1 MFRTT
6 GRLSSFKDGKKHREG
21 KKGMTTAQVLGRVSM
36 GMIQKMIL
44 RLAMMMRKG
53 GKKHMKKSF
62 LDGDVDPVIVHK
74 KATM

>member
-1 MFRTT
+1 
-6 GRLSSFKDGKKHREG
+6 
-21 KKGMTTAQVLGRVSM
+21 M

-62 LDGDVDPVIVHK
+62 LDGDVDSEIVHK